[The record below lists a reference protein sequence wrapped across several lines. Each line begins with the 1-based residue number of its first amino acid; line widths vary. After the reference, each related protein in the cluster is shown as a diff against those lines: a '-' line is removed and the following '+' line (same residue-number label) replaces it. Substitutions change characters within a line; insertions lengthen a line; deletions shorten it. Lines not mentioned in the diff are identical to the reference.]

1 MPKIK
6 FSKDQN
12 VIEVPQGSNLRQSL
26 LDAGKPVA
34 SSCGGEGVCGKCW
47 VKVMEG
53 DNILAPP
60 NEIEQFLKTQNNL
73 GPIYRI
79 SCQVIVTGDIAIDA
93 PYW

>member
-6 FSKDQN
+6 FSKDQSEII
-12 VIEVPQGSNLRQSL
+12 VAKGVNLRQAL
-26 LDAGKPVA
+26 LDAGKPIA

-47 VKVMEG
+47 VKVMGGE
-53 DNILAPP
+53 NTLLPP
-60 NEIEQFLKTQNNL
+60 NEIEDFLKVKNEL

-79 SCQVIVTGDIAIDA
+79 SCQVTVEGDLIIAA